1 MTQKDRITR
10 LATLRSLAVD
20 HHFRL
25 NPRLK
30 KDRQP
35 TAPPVIPPARTEF
48 AYNFELEK
56 RVLARSHEAM
66 EVAKWFWRGDARGG
80 SQNTW
85 VEYDA
90 ETSARLEAAH
100 DERRCLERG

>member
-1 MTQKDRITR
+1 M
-10 LATLRSLAVD
+10 
-20 HHFRL
+20 
-25 NPRLK
+25 
-30 KDRQP
+30 
-35 TAPPVIPPARTEF
+35 
-48 AYNFELEK
+48 
-56 RVLARSHEAM
+56 LARSHEAM

-100 DERRCLERG
+100 KSGQPRVDVDPKRFVDFGTAPLDVGGVPQGRIAQRLKADPGRYRPVLRKARAG